1 MMFPSFKMAGLVNGK
16 KYTEVPAFV
25 IIYKKDGYMEI
36 LIDFL
41 VRKFQG
47 RLSTF
52 IIFNYFKK

>member
-1 MMFPSFKMAGLVNGK
+1 MEKNIQKFLLLSNI
-16 KYTEVPAFV
+16 Y
-25 IIYKKDGYMEI
+25 IIYKKDSYMEI